1 MKKFASILLS
11 MLMATGAIAAA
22 SAETYTGTA
31 QGIGEVSVT
40 LTVEDGKITA
50 AEVVGESETKGIGYE
65 PCADGTFADAIVA
78 AQGVDFDSISGAT
91 VTSNAVKDAAKKAMA
106 AAGLIEAEDTTVTDT
121 ECDVVIVGAGGAG
134 MTAALQAVD
143 SGVNSVI
150 IVEKGGST
158 GGNTSRA
165 TGGMNAAKTV
175 YQDENEWSDATTT
188 AVEKAIATAEEK
200 YADGDK
206 ISNLTAT
213 VKEQFEAYKAN
224 PEGYFDSVELFAL
237 DTIIGG
243 KGLNN
248 FDLVMTLTG
257 NSAEAIDWL
266 ATKNA
271 HLTNVGSFG
280 GASVKRIHRATTED
294 GKTTPVGAYLVKVLT
309 ADVEAEDKIDLRT
322 NTAATEI
329 VMEDGKAV
337 GVKVKNE
344 NGEYTIRAKAVILA
358 SGGYGA
364 NDALV
369 PDEYKNFVYAG
380 HAGATGDA
388 IKMVEGLDADL
399 INMDLVNTQPNSMIL
414 PSGLGQYCNPGV
426 AGAYKAGAYMV
437 NQNGERFFNESA
449 NAWDLMQAMKQ
460 NEAQYLIMD
469 QTAFDNF
476 NAGMTN
482 SKIYTMEDVEKWLS
496 DDYDGQPV
504 MKQGATLAELCE
516 KLNLPADAVEASAKA
531 FNDCAAAQTAD
542 AFGRTPA
549 AAQSEEGP
557 FYALQM
563 HIRYYAS
570 LGGLH
575 INDNMQVLNTKQEA
589 IPGLYAAGEVVGGL
603 EGDVYMGATLFG
615 WAVASGYDAANAVN
629 AVIAQ

>member
-1 MKKFASILLS
+1 MKKKIPAFLAS
-11 MLMATGAIAAA
+11 MLLLGSIGGAAMAEGMTPGTYEAAA
-22 SAETYTGTA
+22 
-31 QGIGEVSVT
+31 QGFHGDVKLSVT
-40 LTVEDGKITA
+40 VDAEKITA
-50 AEVVGESETKGIGYE
+50 IEILEHSETEGIG
-65 PCADGTFADAIVA
+65 A
-78 AQGVDFDSISGAT
+78 AALPKLVEAVLANQTIGVDSVAGAT
-91 VTSNAVKDAAKKAMA
+91 VTSEAFKAAMTDALTQAGADMDKMMAAVAASELEDVQMDADVVVVGAG
-106 AAGLIEAEDTTVTDT
+106 AAGLSAALKTAQNGHS
-121 ECDVVIVGAGGAG
+121 VILLEKMGVIGGASAMAG
-134 MTAALQAVD
+134 SGTMATGSKWQKEDGYED
-143 SGVNSVI
+143 SAEKL
-150 IVEKGGST
+150 VEDMMANGHQK
-158 GGNTSRA
+158 NDRA
-165 TGGMNAAKTV
+165 T
-175 YQDENEWSDATTT
+175 
-188 AVEKAIATAEEK
+188 
-200 YADGDK
+200 
-206 ISNLTAT
+206 
-213 VKEQFEAYKAN
+213 
-224 PEGYFDSVELFAL
+224 VELFAN
-237 DTIIGG
+237 TIG
-243 KGLNN
+243 
-248 FDLVMTLTG
+248 
-257 NSAEAIDWL
+257 EAFDWL
-266 ATKNA
+266 VGEDGAAVPYQRSGKPSRSYSGEGRGAGVCKNLA
-271 HLTNVGSFG
+271 ERLETAGGTLLTN
-280 GASVKRIHRATTED
+280 
-294 GKTTPVGAYLVKVLT
+294 TP
-309 ADVEAEDKIDLRT
+309 
-322 NTAATEI
+322 ATEL
-329 VMEDGKAV
+329 VVENGAVV
-337 GVKVKNE
+337 GVKAE
-344 NGEYTIRAKAVILA
+344 GEGKAYTIRAKAVILA

-369 PDEYKNFVYAG
+369 PDEYKKFVYAG

-531 FNDCAAAQTAD
+531 FNDCAAAQTTD

-549 AAQSEEGP
+549 AAQGEEGP

-575 INDNMQVLNTKQEA
+575 INDSMQVLNTKQEA

-615 WAVASGYDAANAVN
+615 WAIASGYDAANAVN
-629 AVIAQ
+629 VVIAQ

>member
-1 MKKFASILLS
+1 MKKKISAFLASMLLLGSIGGAAMAEGMTPGTYEAEAQGFHGDVKLSVTVDAEKITAIDILEHSETEGIGAAALPKLVEAVLANQTIGVDSVAGTTVTSEAFKAAMTDALTQAGADMDKMTAAVAASGLEDVQMDADVVVVGAGAAGLSAALKTAQNGHSVILLEKMGVIGGAS
-11 MLMATGAIAAA
+11 AMAGSGTMATGSKWQKEDGYED
-22 SAETYTGTA
+22 SAEK
-31 QGIGEVSVT
+31 
-40 LTVEDGKITA
+40 LVEDM
-50 AEVVGESETKGIGYE
+50 
-65 PCADGTFADAIVA
+65 
-78 AQGVDFDSISGAT
+78 
-91 VTSNAVKDAAKKAMA
+91 MA
-106 AAGLIEAEDTTVTDT
+106 NGHQKND
-121 ECDVVIVGAGGAG
+121 
-134 MTAALQAVD
+134 
-143 SGVNSVI
+143 
-150 IVEKGGST
+150 
-158 GGNTSRA
+158 RA
-165 TGGMNAAKTV
+165 T
-175 YQDENEWSDATTT
+175 
-188 AVEKAIATAEEK
+188 
-200 YADGDK
+200 
-206 ISNLTAT
+206 
-213 VKEQFEAYKAN
+213 
-224 PEGYFDSVELFAL
+224 VELFAN
-237 DTIIGG
+237 TIG
-243 KGLNN
+243 
-248 FDLVMTLTG
+248 
-257 NSAEAIDWL
+257 EAFDWL
-266 ATKNA
+266 VGEDGAAVPYQRSGKPSRSYSGEGRGAGVCKNLA
-271 HLTNVGSFG
+271 ERLEAAGGTLLTN
-280 GASVKRIHRATTED
+280 
-294 GKTTPVGAYLVKVLT
+294 TP
-309 ADVEAEDKIDLRT
+309 
-322 NTAATEI
+322 ATEL
-329 VMEDGKAV
+329 VVENGAVV
-337 GVKVKNE
+337 GVKAE
-344 NGEYTIRAKAVILA
+344 GEGKAYTIRAKAVILA

-369 PDEYKNFVYAG
+369 PDEYKKFVYAG

-482 SKIYTMEDVEKWLS
+482 SKIYTMEDVEEWLS

-549 AAQSEEGP
+549 VAQSEEGP

-575 INDNMQVLNTKQEA
+575 INDSMQVLNTKQEA

-615 WAVASGYDAANAVN
+615 WAIASGYDAANAVD
-629 AVIAQ
+629 AMIAQ

>member
-1 MKKFASILLS
+1 MNKKISAFLAS
-11 MLMATGAIAAA
+11 MLLVSSIGGAAL
-22 SAETYTGTA
+22 AEGRTPGSYEATA
-31 QGIGEVSVT
+31 QGFHGDVKLSVT
-40 LTVEDGKITA
+40 VDADKITA
-50 AEVVGESETKGIGYE
+50 IDVLEQSETEGIG
-65 PCADGTFADAIVA
+65 A
-78 AQGVDFDSISGAT
+78 AALPKLVEDVLANQTIGVDSVAGAT
-91 VTSNAVKDAAKKAMA
+91 VTSEAFKAAMTDALTQAGADMDKMTAAVAVSDLEEVEMDADVVVVGAG
-106 AAGLIEAEDTTVTDT
+106 AAGLSAALKTAQNGHS
-121 ECDVVIVGAGGAG
+121 VILLEKMGVIGGASAMAG
-134 MTAALQAVD
+134 SGTMATGSKWQKEDGYED
-143 SGVNSVI
+143 SAEKL
-150 IVEKGGST
+150 VEDMMANGHQK
-158 GGNTSRA
+158 NDRA
-165 TGGMNAAKTV
+165 T
-175 YQDENEWSDATTT
+175 
-188 AVEKAIATAEEK
+188 
-200 YADGDK
+200 
-206 ISNLTAT
+206 
-213 VKEQFEAYKAN
+213 
-224 PEGYFDSVELFAL
+224 VELFAN
-237 DTIIGG
+237 TIG
-243 KGLNN
+243 
-248 FDLVMTLTG
+248 
-257 NSAEAIDWL
+257 EAFDWL
-266 ATKNA
+266 VGDDGAAIPYQRSGKPSRSYSGEGRGAGVCKNLSERLEA
-271 HLTNVGSFG
+271 AGGTLLTN
-280 GASVKRIHRATTED
+280 
-294 GKTTPVGAYLVKVLT
+294 TP
-309 ADVEAEDKIDLRT
+309 
-322 NTAATEI
+322 ATEL
-329 VMEDGKAV
+329 VVENGAVV
-337 GVKVKNE
+337 GVKAE
-344 NGEYTIRAKAVILA
+344 GEGKAYTIRAKAVILA

-369 PDEYKNFVYAG
+369 PDEYKKFVYAG

-482 SKIYTMEDVEKWLS
+482 SKIYSMEDVEKWLN

-516 KLNLPADAVEASAKA
+516 KLNIPADAVEASAKA
-531 FNDCAAAQTAD
+531 FNECAAAQTAD
-542 AFGRTPA
+542 EFGRTPA

-575 INDNMQVLNTKQEA
+575 INDSMQVLNTNQEA

-615 WAVASGYDAANAVN
+615 WAVASGYDAANAVET
-629 AVIAQ
+629 VIAQ

>member
-1 MKKFASILLS
+1 MKKKISAFLAS
-11 MLMATGAIAAA
+11 MLLLGSIGGAAMAEGMTPGTYEAAA
-22 SAETYTGTA
+22 
-31 QGIGEVSVT
+31 QGFHGDVKLSVT
-40 LTVEDGKITA
+40 VDAEKITA
-50 AEVVGESETKGIGYE
+50 IDILEHSETEGIGAAALPKLVEVVLANQTI
-65 PCADGTFADAIVA
+65 
-78 AQGVDFDSISGAT
+78 GVDSVAGAT
-91 VTSNAVKDAAKKAMA
+91 VTSEAFKAAMTDALTQAGADMDKMTAAVAASELEDVQMDADVVVVGAG
-106 AAGLIEAEDTTVTDT
+106 AAGLSAALKTAQNGHS
-121 ECDVVIVGAGGAG
+121 VILLEKMGVIGGASAMAG
-134 MTAALQAVD
+134 SGTMATGSKWQKEDGYED
-143 SGVNSVI
+143 SAEKL
-150 IVEKGGST
+150 VEDMMANGHQK
-158 GGNTSRA
+158 NDRA
-165 TGGMNAAKTV
+165 T
-175 YQDENEWSDATTT
+175 
-188 AVEKAIATAEEK
+188 
-200 YADGDK
+200 
-206 ISNLTAT
+206 
-213 VKEQFEAYKAN
+213 
-224 PEGYFDSVELFAL
+224 VELFAN
-237 DTIIGG
+237 TIG
-243 KGLNN
+243 
-248 FDLVMTLTG
+248 
-257 NSAEAIDWL
+257 EAFDWL
-266 ATKNA
+266 
-271 HLTNVGSFG
+271 VG
-280 GASVKRIHRATTED
+280 ED
-294 GKTTPVGAYLVKVLT
+294 GAAVPYQRSGKPSRSYSGEGRGAGVCKNLAERL
-309 ADVEAEDKIDLRT
+309 EAAGGTLMT
-322 NTAATEI
+322 NTPATEL
-329 VMEDGKAV
+329 VVENGAVVGMKAEGEGKA
-337 GVKVKNE
+337 
-344 NGEYTIRAKAVILA
+344 YTIRAKAVILA

-369 PDEYKNFVYAG
+369 PDEYKKFVYAG

-542 AFGRTPA
+542 VFGRTPA

-575 INDNMQVLNTKQEA
+575 INDSMQVLNTKQEA

-615 WAVASGYDAANAVN
+615 WAIASGYDAANAVN
-629 AVIAQ
+629 VVIAQ

>member
-1 MKKFASILLS
+1 MKKIISAFLAS
-11 MLMATGAIAAA
+11 MLLLGSIGGAAMAEGMTPGTYEAAA
-22 SAETYTGTA
+22 
-31 QGIGEVSVT
+31 QGFHGDVKLSVT
-40 LTVEDGKITA
+40 VDAEKITA
-50 AEVVGESETKGIGYE
+50 IDILEHSETEGIG
-65 PCADGTFADAIVA
+65 A
-78 AQGVDFDSISGAT
+78 AALPKLVEAVLANQTIGVDSVAGAT
-91 VTSNAVKDAAKKAMA
+91 VTSEAFKAAMTDALTQAGADMDKMTATVAASELEDVQMDA
-106 AAGLIEAEDTTVTDT
+106 DVVVVGAGAAGLSAALKTAQNGHS
-121 ECDVVIVGAGGAG
+121 VILLEKMGVIGGASAMAG
-134 MTAALQAVD
+134 SGTMATGSKWQKEDGYED
-143 SGVNSVI
+143 SAEKL
-150 IVEKGGST
+150 VEDMMANGHQK
-158 GGNTSRA
+158 NDRA
-165 TGGMNAAKTV
+165 T
-175 YQDENEWSDATTT
+175 
-188 AVEKAIATAEEK
+188 
-200 YADGDK
+200 
-206 ISNLTAT
+206 
-213 VKEQFEAYKAN
+213 
-224 PEGYFDSVELFAL
+224 VELFAN
-237 DTIIGG
+237 TIG
-243 KGLNN
+243 
-248 FDLVMTLTG
+248 
-257 NSAEAIDWL
+257 EAFDWL
-266 ATKNA
+266 VGEDGAAVPYQRSGKPSRSYSGEGRGAGVCKNLA
-271 HLTNVGSFG
+271 ERLEAADGTLLTN
-280 GASVKRIHRATTED
+280 
-294 GKTTPVGAYLVKVLT
+294 TP
-309 ADVEAEDKIDLRT
+309 
-322 NTAATEI
+322 ATEL
-329 VMEDGKAV
+329 VVENGAVV
-337 GVKVKNE
+337 GVKAE
-344 NGEYTIRAKAVILA
+344 GEGKAYTIRAKAVILA

-369 PDEYKNFVYAG
+369 PDEYKKFVYAG

-542 AFGRTPA
+542 AFGRMPA

-575 INDNMQVLNTKQEA
+575 INDSMQVLNTKQEA

-615 WAVASGYDAANAVN
+615 WAIASGYDAANAVN

>member
-1 MKKFASILLS
+1 MKKIISAFLAS
-11 MLMATGAIAAA
+11 MLLLGSIGGAAMAEGMTPGTYEAAA
-22 SAETYTGTA
+22 
-31 QGIGEVSVT
+31 QGFHGDVKLSVT
-40 LTVEDGKITA
+40 VDAEKITA
-50 AEVVGESETKGIGYE
+50 IDILEHSETEGIG
-65 PCADGTFADAIVA
+65 A
-78 AQGVDFDSISGAT
+78 AALPKLVEAVLANQTIGVDSVAGAT
-91 VTSNAVKDAAKKAMA
+91 VTSEAFKAAMTDALTQAGADMDKMMAAVAASELEDVQMDADVVVVGAG
-106 AAGLIEAEDTTVTDT
+106 AAGLSAALKTAQNGHS
-121 ECDVVIVGAGGAG
+121 VILLEKMGVIGGASAMAG
-134 MTAALQAVD
+134 SGTMATGSKWQKEDGYED
-143 SGVNSVI
+143 SAEKL
-150 IVEKGGST
+150 VEDMMANGHQK
-158 GGNTSRA
+158 NDRA
-165 TGGMNAAKTV
+165 T
-175 YQDENEWSDATTT
+175 
-188 AVEKAIATAEEK
+188 
-200 YADGDK
+200 
-206 ISNLTAT
+206 
-213 VKEQFEAYKAN
+213 
-224 PEGYFDSVELFAL
+224 VELFAN
-237 DTIIGG
+237 TIG
-243 KGLNN
+243 
-248 FDLVMTLTG
+248 
-257 NSAEAIDWL
+257 EAFDWL
-266 ATKNA
+266 VGEDGAAVPYQRSGKPSRSYSGEGRGAGVCKNLA
-271 HLTNVGSFG
+271 ERLEAVGGTLLTN
-280 GASVKRIHRATTED
+280 
-294 GKTTPVGAYLVKVLT
+294 TP
-309 ADVEAEDKIDLRT
+309 
-322 NTAATEI
+322 ATEL
-329 VMEDGKAV
+329 VVENGTVV
-337 GVKVKNE
+337 GVKAE
-344 NGEYTIRAKAVILA
+344 GEGKAYTIRAKAVILA

-369 PDEYKNFVYAG
+369 PDEYKKFVYAG

-542 AFGRTPA
+542 VFGRTPA

-575 INDNMQVLNTKQEA
+575 INDSMQVLNTKQEA

-615 WAVASGYDAANAVN
+615 WAIASGYDAANAVN
-629 AVIAQ
+629 VVIAQ

>member
-1 MKKFASILLS
+1 MKKIISAFLAS
-11 MLMATGAIAAA
+11 MLLLGSIGGAAMAEDMTPGTYEAAA
-22 SAETYTGTA
+22 
-31 QGIGEVSVT
+31 QGFHGDVKLSVT
-40 LTVEDGKITA
+40 VDAEKITA
-50 AEVVGESETKGIGYE
+50 IDILEHSETEGIG
-65 PCADGTFADAIVA
+65 A
-78 AQGVDFDSISGAT
+78 AALPKLVEAVLANQTIGVDSVAGAT
-91 VTSNAVKDAAKKAMA
+91 VTSEAFKAAMTDALTQAGADMDKMTAAVEASALEDIQMDADVVVVGAG
-106 AAGLIEAEDTTVTDT
+106 AAGLSAALKTAQNGHS
-121 ECDVVIVGAGGAG
+121 VILLEKMGVIGGASAMAG
-134 MTAALQAVD
+134 SGTMATGSKWQKEDGYED
-143 SGVNSVI
+143 S
-150 IVEKGGST
+150 VEKLVEDMMANGHQK
-158 GGNTSRA
+158 NDRA
-165 TGGMNAAKTV
+165 T
-175 YQDENEWSDATTT
+175 
-188 AVEKAIATAEEK
+188 
-200 YADGDK
+200 
-206 ISNLTAT
+206 
-213 VKEQFEAYKAN
+213 
-224 PEGYFDSVELFAL
+224 VELFAN
-237 DTIIGG
+237 TIG
-243 KGLNN
+243 
-248 FDLVMTLTG
+248 
-257 NSAEAIDWL
+257 EAFDWL
-266 ATKNA
+266 VGEDGAAVPYQRSGKPSRSYSGEGRGAGVCKNLA
-271 HLTNVGSFG
+271 ERLEAAGGTLLTN
-280 GASVKRIHRATTED
+280 
-294 GKTTPVGAYLVKVLT
+294 TP
-309 ADVEAEDKIDLRT
+309 
-322 NTAATEI
+322 ATEL
-329 VMEDGKAV
+329 VVENGAVV
-337 GVKVKNE
+337 GVKAE
-344 NGEYTIRAKAVILA
+344 GEGKAYTIRAKAVILA

-369 PDEYKNFVYAG
+369 PDEYKKFVYAG

-542 AFGRTPA
+542 TFGRTPA

-575 INDNMQVLNTKQEA
+575 INDSMQVLNTKQEA

-615 WAVASGYDAANAVN
+615 WAIASGYDAANAVN

>member
-1 MKKFASILLS
+1 MKKKISAFLASVLLLGS
-11 MLMATGAIAAA
+11 IGGAAMAEGMTPGTYEAAA
-22 SAETYTGTA
+22 
-31 QGIGEVSVT
+31 QGFHGDVKLSVT
-40 LTVEDGKITA
+40 VDAEKITA
-50 AEVVGESETKGIGYE
+50 IDILEHSETEGIG
-65 PCADGTFADAIVA
+65 A
-78 AQGVDFDSISGAT
+78 AALPKLVEAVLVNQTIGVDSVAGAT
-91 VTSNAVKDAAKKAMA
+91 VTSEAFKAAMTDALTQAGADMDKMTAAVAASELEDVQMDADVVVVGAG
-106 AAGLIEAEDTTVTDT
+106 AAGLSAALKTAQNGHS
-121 ECDVVIVGAGGAG
+121 VILLEKMGVIGGASAMAG
-134 MTAALQAVD
+134 SGTMATGSKWQKEDGYED
-143 SGVNSVI
+143 SAEKL
-150 IVEKGGST
+150 VEDMMANGHQK
-158 GGNTSRA
+158 NDRA
-165 TGGMNAAKTV
+165 T
-175 YQDENEWSDATTT
+175 
-188 AVEKAIATAEEK
+188 
-200 YADGDK
+200 
-206 ISNLTAT
+206 
-213 VKEQFEAYKAN
+213 
-224 PEGYFDSVELFAL
+224 VELFAN
-237 DTIIGG
+237 TIG
-243 KGLNN
+243 
-248 FDLVMTLTG
+248 
-257 NSAEAIDWL
+257 EAFDWL
-266 ATKNA
+266 VGEDGAAVPYQRSGKPSRSYSGEGRGAGVCKNLA
-271 HLTNVGSFG
+271 ERLEAAGGTLLTN
-280 GASVKRIHRATTED
+280 
-294 GKTTPVGAYLVKVLT
+294 TP
-309 ADVEAEDKIDLRT
+309 
-322 NTAATEI
+322 ATEL
-329 VMEDGKAV
+329 VVENGAVV
-337 GVKVKNE
+337 GVKAE
-344 NGEYTIRAKAVILA
+344 GEGKAYTIRAKAVVLA

-369 PDEYKNFVYAG
+369 PDEYKKFVYAG

-542 AFGRTPA
+542 VFGRTPA

-575 INDNMQVLNTKQEA
+575 INDSMQVLNTKQEA

>member
-1 MKKFASILLS
+1 MKKIISAFLAS
-11 MLMATGAIAAA
+11 MLLLGSIGGAAMAEDMTPGTYE
-22 SAETYTGTA
+22 AEA
-31 QGIGEVSVT
+31 QGFHGDVKLSVT
-40 LTVEDGKITA
+40 VDAEKITA
-50 AEVVGESETKGIGYE
+50 IDILEHSETEGIG
-65 PCADGTFADAIVA
+65 A
-78 AQGVDFDSISGAT
+78 AALPKLVEAVLANQTIGVDSVAGAT
-91 VTSNAVKDAAKKAMA
+91 VTSEAFKAAMTDALTQAGADMDKMTAAVEASTLEDVQMDADVVVVGAG
-106 AAGLIEAEDTTVTDT
+106 AAGLSAALKTAQNGHS
-121 ECDVVIVGAGGAG
+121 VILLEKMGVIGGASAMAG
-134 MTAALQAVD
+134 SGTMATGSKWQKEDGYED
-143 SGVNSVI
+143 SAEKL
-150 IVEKGGST
+150 VEDMMANGHQK
-158 GGNTSRA
+158 NDRA
-165 TGGMNAAKTV
+165 T
-175 YQDENEWSDATTT
+175 
-188 AVEKAIATAEEK
+188 
-200 YADGDK
+200 
-206 ISNLTAT
+206 
-213 VKEQFEAYKAN
+213 
-224 PEGYFDSVELFAL
+224 VELFAN
-237 DTIIGG
+237 TIG
-243 KGLNN
+243 
-248 FDLVMTLTG
+248 
-257 NSAEAIDWL
+257 EAFDWL
-266 ATKNA
+266 VGEDGAAVPYQRSGKPSRSYSGEGRGAGVCKNLA
-271 HLTNVGSFG
+271 ERLEAAGGTLLTN
-280 GASVKRIHRATTED
+280 
-294 GKTTPVGAYLVKVLT
+294 TP
-309 ADVEAEDKIDLRT
+309 
-322 NTAATEI
+322 ATEL
-329 VMEDGKAV
+329 VVENGAVV
-337 GVKVKNE
+337 GVKAE
-344 NGEYTIRAKAVILA
+344 GEGKAYTIRAKAVILA
-358 SGGYGA
+358 SGGYDA

-369 PDEYKNFVYAG
+369 PDEYKKFVYAG

-414 PSGLGQYCNPGV
+414 PNGLGQYCNPGV

-549 AAQSEEGP
+549 AAQSEEGL

>member
-1 MKKFASILLS
+1 MKKIISAFLAS
-11 MLMATGAIAAA
+11 MLLLGSIGGAAMAEGMTPGTYEAAA
-22 SAETYTGTA
+22 
-31 QGIGEVSVT
+31 QGFHGDVKLSVT
-40 LTVEDGKITA
+40 VDAEKITA
-50 AEVVGESETKGIGYE
+50 IDILEHSETEGIG
-65 PCADGTFADAIVA
+65 A
-78 AQGVDFDSISGAT
+78 AALPKLVEAVLANQTIGVDSVAGAT
-91 VTSNAVKDAAKKAMA
+91 VTSEAFKAAMTDALTQAGADMDKMTAAVEASTLEDVQMDADVVVVGAG
-106 AAGLIEAEDTTVTDT
+106 AAGLSAALKTAQNGHS
-121 ECDVVIVGAGGAG
+121 VILLEKMGVIGGASAMAG
-134 MTAALQAVD
+134 SGTMATGSKWQKEDGYED
-143 SGVNSVI
+143 SAEKL
-150 IVEKGGST
+150 VEDMMANGHQK
-158 GGNTSRA
+158 NDRA
-165 TGGMNAAKTV
+165 T
-175 YQDENEWSDATTT
+175 
-188 AVEKAIATAEEK
+188 
-200 YADGDK
+200 
-206 ISNLTAT
+206 
-213 VKEQFEAYKAN
+213 
-224 PEGYFDSVELFAL
+224 VELFAN
-237 DTIIGG
+237 TIGDA
-243 KGLNN
+243 
-248 FDLVMTLTG
+248 F
-257 NSAEAIDWL
+257 DWL
-266 ATKNA
+266 VGEDGAAVPYQRSGKPSRSYSGEGRGAGVCKNLA
-271 HLTNVGSFG
+271 ERLEAAGGTLLTN
-280 GASVKRIHRATTED
+280 
-294 GKTTPVGAYLVKVLT
+294 TP
-309 ADVEAEDKIDLRT
+309 
-322 NTAATEI
+322 ATEL
-329 VMEDGKAV
+329 VVENGAVV
-337 GVKVKNE
+337 GVKAE
-344 NGEYTIRAKAVILA
+344 GEGKAYTIRAKAVVLA

-369 PDEYKNFVYAG
+369 PDEYKKFVYAG

-549 AAQSEEGP
+549 AAQSEGGP

-575 INDNMQVLNTKQEA
+575 INDSMQVLNTKQEA

-615 WAVASGYDAANAVN
+615 WAIASGYDAANAVN
-629 AVIAQ
+629 VVIAQ

>member
-1 MKKFASILLS
+1 MKKIISAFLAS
-11 MLMATGAIAAA
+11 MLLLGSIGGAAMAEGMTPGTYEAAA
-22 SAETYTGTA
+22 
-31 QGIGEVSVT
+31 QGFHGDVKLSVT
-40 LTVEDGKITA
+40 VDAEKITA
-50 AEVVGESETKGIGYE
+50 IDILEHSETEGIG
-65 PCADGTFADAIVA
+65 A
-78 AQGVDFDSISGAT
+78 AALPKLVEAVLANQTIGVDSVAGAT
-91 VTSNAVKDAAKKAMA
+91 VTSEAFKAAMA
-106 AAGLIEAEDTTVTDT
+106 DALTQAGADMDKMTAAVEASTLEDVQMDADVVVVGAGAAGLSAALKTAQNGHS
-121 ECDVVIVGAGGAG
+121 VILLEKMGVIGGASAMAG
-134 MTAALQAVD
+134 SGTMATGSKWQKEDGYED
-143 SGVNSVI
+143 SAEKL
-150 IVEKGGST
+150 VEDMMANGHQK
-158 GGNTSRA
+158 NDRA
-165 TGGMNAAKTV
+165 T
-175 YQDENEWSDATTT
+175 
-188 AVEKAIATAEEK
+188 
-200 YADGDK
+200 
-206 ISNLTAT
+206 
-213 VKEQFEAYKAN
+213 
-224 PEGYFDSVELFAL
+224 VELFAN
-237 DTIIGG
+237 TIG
-243 KGLNN
+243 
-248 FDLVMTLTG
+248 
-257 NSAEAIDWL
+257 EAFDWL
-266 ATKNA
+266 VGEDGAAIPYQRSGKPSRSYSGEGRGAGVCKNLA
-271 HLTNVGSFG
+271 ERLEAAGGTLLTN
-280 GASVKRIHRATTED
+280 
-294 GKTTPVGAYLVKVLT
+294 TP
-309 ADVEAEDKIDLRT
+309 
-322 NTAATEI
+322 ATEL
-329 VMEDGKAV
+329 VVENGAVV
-337 GVKVKNE
+337 GVKAE
-344 NGEYTIRAKAVILA
+344 GEGKVYTIRAKAVVLA

-364 NDALV
+364 NDELV
-369 PDEYKNFVYAG
+369 PDEYKKFVYAG

-460 NEAQYLIMD
+460 NEVQYLIMD